1 MSDSSRFDSPITFSP
16 LMTKLVYVTEDGG
29 PPAINHH
36 DEVGVE
42 VPLYRDLYFWGALL
56 FVIGAS
62 FWVVGSAL
70 PLVYPEGV
78 LLAGMNVA
86 DLASFIGAFFDM
98 VDAVVYMFAWYYFE
112 RTKHI
117 DMEAFP
123 FATPLRTTSIAGED
137 TTVQHTVSES
147 SLAAQDYFEDTGLR
161 RSTAPWRCC
170 CHGAAHCCA
179 ACMTNCS
186 DIHMWE
192 PLTYIW
198 TSALYLYVAW
208 SFLFVAQNLPAPI
221 LMNALGGGA
230 QMLNCLANFA
240 SCAATRRDP
249 TNPPLTTC
257 IDWWQ
262 TGNVIY
268 LVAAS
273 LFLWQAKLQFS
284 SDPRDLNLS
293 NLSNCVACSV
303 FFIDSLCYFQQYR
316 TEG

>member
-1 MSDSSRFDSPITFSP
+1 V
-16 LMTKLVYVTEDGG
+16 TKLVNVTAL
-29 PPAINHH
+29 PAINHD
-36 DEVGVE
+36 DEEE
-42 VPLYRDLYFWGALL
+42 VIPLYRDLYFWGALL
-56 FVIGAS
+56 FVIGAL
-62 FWVVGSAL
+62 FWVVGSIL
-70 PLVYPEGV
+70 PLAYPQGV
-78 LLAGMNVA
+78 LLAGVSVA
-86 DLASFIGAFFDM
+86 DLASFIGAGFDM
-98 VDAVVYMFAWYYFE
+98 IDAIVYMFAWYHFE
-112 RTKHI
+112 RTKDL
-117 DMEAFP
+117 DMDAFP
-123 FATPLRTTSIAGED
+123 FATPLHPTPIADESAI
-137 TTVQHTVSES
+137 QHAE
-147 SLAAQDYFEDTGLR
+147 QDYLEDTGLR
-161 RSTAPWRCC
+161 RSTSPWRCY

-179 ACMTNCS
+179 ACVTNCL

-192 PLTYIW
+192 PITYIW

-240 SCAATRRDP
+240 SCHVHRRDP
-249 TNPPLTTC
+249 TNPPLTTR
-257 IDWWQ
+257 IDWWH

-284 SDPRDLNLS
+284 SDPRDLYLANV
-293 NLSNCVACSV
+293 SNCVACAV